1 MSANVDG
8 FITERDKGISIN
20 NQATIVGS
28 KLACSALCLKETD
41 CCFANYRDKTKECIL
56 GTLDKCHAATQTAI
70 GWLLL
75 RKGKAYN
82 NKVFFSIADALPWL
96 DAQAYCNTFGMRLAT
111 ISSANE
117 NDFEICHFSYDCNMV
132 RRIRFCDKKDWKWDK
147 PSRK

>member
-1 MSANVDG
+1 MIKILLPILVFTFWDNFLLVMSANVDG

-28 KLACSALCLKETD
+28 KLACSALCLKDTD

-75 RKGKAYN
+75 RKG
-82 NKVFFSIADALPWL
+82 
-96 DAQAYCNTFGMRLAT
+96 M
-111 ISSANE
+111 
-117 NDFEICHFSYDCNMV
+117 
-132 RRIRFCDKKDWKWDK
+132 
-147 PSRK
+147 